1 MIIRVDSLEEAIEY
15 VKDPDVKEELTYQ
28 YRKIIPR
35 LDAFERITSL
45 EDDLENLSYDKDSL
59 QDNYDLLENRVFE
72 LEDIEEKFNLIKNKL
87 IGCCNEISTSKAE
100 QYLNEILSIFDEEPI
115 KIHN

>member
-1 MIIRVDSLEEAIEY
+1 MIIGVDSLEETIEY
-15 VKDPDVKEELTYQ
+15 VKDTDVKEELTYQ

-35 LDAFERITSL
+35 LDAFEKIVSL
-45 EDDLENLSYDKDSL
+45 EYDLEELSYDKDSL
-59 QDNYDLLENRVFE
+59 QADYENLESRVFK

-87 IGCCNEISTSKAE
+87 ICCCDEISVSKAE
-100 QYLNEILSIFDEEPI
+100 KYLNEILSIIDEEPI

>member
-1 MIIRVDSLEEAIEY
+1 MIIGVDSLEEAIEY

-35 LDAFERITSL
+35 LDAFEKIASL
-45 EDDLENLSYDKDSL
+45 ENDLDELSYDKDSL
-59 QDNYDLLENRVFE
+59 QADYEDLENRVFE

-87 IGCCNEISTSKAE
+87 IGCCHEISSSKAE
-100 QYLNEILSIFDEEPI
+100 QYLNEILSIIDEEPI

>member
-1 MIIRVDSLEEAIEY
+1 MIIGVASLEEAIEH

-35 LDAFERITSL
+35 LDAFEKIASL
-45 EDDLENLSYDKDSL
+45 EYDLEELSYDKDNL
-59 QDNYDLLENRVFE
+59 QADYEDLENRVFE

-87 IGCCNEISTSKAE
+87 ICCCDKISVSKAE
-100 QYLNEILSIFDEEPI
+100 EYLNEILSIIDEEPI